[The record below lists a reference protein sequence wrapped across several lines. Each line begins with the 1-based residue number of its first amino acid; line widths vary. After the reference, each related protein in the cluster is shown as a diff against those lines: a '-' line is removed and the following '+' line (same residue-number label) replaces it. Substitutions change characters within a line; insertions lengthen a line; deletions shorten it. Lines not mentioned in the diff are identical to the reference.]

1 MDAVRPWLYIGR
13 YRETQD
19 YDLLVRAGISAMLQL
34 AEQVRQPGIE
44 TLYLAV
50 RDGETLAPAT
60 LRRGLDFVLLRQ
72 RQGQKVLV
80 ACGAGISRA
89 ATFTIAALKEAEG
102 LSLAEAARI
111 VRQAHPE
118 SMPHPRLWACLC
130 AYYHEPLDYRTLLM
144 THN

>member
-60 LRRGLDFVLLRQ
+60 LRRGLDFVLLRPVSYTHL
-72 RQGQKVLV
+72 RAHETVLDLV
-80 ACGAGISRA
+80 CRLLLEKKKTYTRSSR
-89 ATFTIAALKEAEG
+89 
-102 LSLAEAARI
+102 
-111 VRQAHPE
+111 
-118 SMPHPRLWACLC
+118 
-130 AYYHEPLDYRTLLM
+130 Y
-144 THN
+144 